1 MLQIQIGDIIDNQY
15 EIIKKLSQGSFG
27 IVFYGKSIKTKKSV
41 AIKVEKQEMA
51 GFGSLFREVDML
63 SKLKGVPQI
72 PELLWYGEFKKC
84 NIMITKMLG
93 HDLIYHQKQYKQF
106 SSQCINSIAY
116 QLLWILEQI
125 HKQNIIHRD
134 IKPENILSK
143 NESDK
148 IYLIDF
154 GISKNTD
161 SNFIHKKKL
170 LPFIG
175 TSRYASIS
183 AHQGI
188 EQTPKDDLESLGY
201 VLIYLTTQHLPWMN
215 IEKADVQRLDKIGKL
230 KENVLLEDLCF
241 GCPNSMLKY
250 MRYVKDLKPN
260 SKPKYGILRGLFLSK
275 LQNTIE
281 LGLDWTNQIIKIE
294 KKKHH
299 KKQRNSCDLNFKS
312 CVTIR
317 KPFMGETQIN
327 LNVKTIAVQDE
338 QLISSDNG
346 TNSQIQF
353 SIIETL
359 GSKNSV
365 KVGFSASDNL
375 DCLCIQQN
383 NNMARISTFEGIAE
397 VNSLKSQSF
406 EQQLMESEH
415 QDLEIKC
422 NVLHFNSVYFN
433 FKNPIQQH
441 IIKQNYQ
448 VKVIKSIN

>member
-27 IVFYGKSIKTKKSV
+27 IVFYGKCIKTKKGV
-41 AIKVEKQEMA
+41 AIKVEKKEMSS
-51 GFGSLFREVDML
+51 FGSLIREVEML

-72 PELLWYGEFKKC
+72 PELLWQGEFKKC
-84 NIMITKMLG
+84 NLMITKLLG
-93 HDLIYHQKQYKQF
+93 HDLIYHQKYYTQF
-106 SSQCINSIAY
+106 SPQCINSIAY

-125 HKQNIIHRD
+125 HKKNIIHRD

-154 GISKNTD
+154 GISKDTD
-161 SNFIHKKKL
+161 SNLTNKKKL

-183 AHQGI
+183 AHQGVS
-188 EQTPKDDLESLGY
+188 QTAKDDLESLGY

-215 IEKADVQRLDKIGKL
+215 IEKTDLQRLDKIGKL

-250 MRYVKDLKPN
+250 MKYVKELKPN
-260 SKPKYGILRGLFLSK
+260 QKPKYAMLRGLFLTK
-275 LQNTIE
+275 LQNVIE
-281 LGLDWTNQIIKIE
+281 LGLDWTNQVVKME
-294 KKKHH
+294 KKKQH
-299 KKQRNSCDLNFKS
+299 KKQRNSCDLNFQS

-317 KPFMGETQIN
+317 KPFQLENQIN

-338 QLISSDNG
+338 QMISSDNG
-346 TNSQIQF
+346 TSQMQF
-353 SIIETL
+353 SIVETL

-365 KVGFSASDNL
+365 RVGFSATDNL
-375 DCLCIQQN
+375 DCLAIQQN
-383 NNMARISTFEGIAE
+383 NHLARGSTFEGIVEA
-397 VNSLKSQSF
+397 NPLQPLNF
-406 EQQLMESEH
+406 EEQLMEREN
-415 QDLEIKC
+415 QDLEIKY
-422 NVLHFNSVYFN
+422 NLLHFSSVYFN
-433 FKNPIQQH
+433 FKNPIQQK

>member
-15 EIIKKLSQGSFG
+15 EILKKLSQGSFG
-27 IVFYGKSIKTKKSV
+27 IVFYGKSIKTKKGV

-51 GFGSLFREVDML
+51 NFGSLIREVEML

-72 PELLWYGEFKKC
+72 PELMWYGEYKKC

-93 HDLIYHQKQYKQF
+93 HDLIYYQKQYKQF
-106 SSQCINSIAY
+106 SSHCINSIAY

-154 GISKNTD
+154 GISKDAD
-161 SNFIHKKKL
+161 SNFTHKKKV

-175 TSRYASIS
+175 TSRYACIS

-215 IEKADVQRLDKIGKL
+215 IEKTDVQRLDKIGKL
-230 KENVLLEDLCF
+230 KESVLLEDLCF

-250 MRYVKDLKPN
+250 MRYVKELKPT
-260 SKPKYGILRGLFLSK
+260 SRPKYGMLRGLFLSK
-275 LQNTIE
+275 LQNTIK
-281 LGLDWTNQIIKIE
+281 LGLDWTNQGMKLE

-299 KKQRNSCDLNFKS
+299 KKQRNSCDLNFQS

-317 KPFMGETQIN
+317 RPFLIETQIN
-327 LNVKTIAVQDE
+327 LNVKTIAAQEE
-338 QLISSDNG
+338 QIVSSDNG
-346 TNSQIQF
+346 TSNTQF
-353 SIIETL
+353 SIVETQ

-365 KVGFSASDNL
+365 QYGLSVSDNV
-375 DCLCIQQN
+375 DCLAIQQN
-383 NNMARISTFEGIAE
+383 NNMAKVSTFEGIADAC
-397 VNSLKSQSF
+397 SPQSQSF
-406 EQQLMESEH
+406 EQQMMESEH
-415 QDLEIKC
+415 QDIEIKC
-422 NVLHFNSVYFN
+422 NLLHFTSVYFN
-433 FKNPIQQH
+433 FKNPIQQQ
-441 IIKQNYQ
+441 IFKQHYQ
-448 VKVIKSIN
+448 VKEIKSKN